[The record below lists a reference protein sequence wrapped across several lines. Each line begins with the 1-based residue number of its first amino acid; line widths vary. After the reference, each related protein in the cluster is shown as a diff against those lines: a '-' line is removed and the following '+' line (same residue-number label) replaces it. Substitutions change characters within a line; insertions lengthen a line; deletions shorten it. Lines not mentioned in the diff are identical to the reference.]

1 MTLSR
6 ITCIDDNTTNLRLLE
21 KSLADDYEIQ
31 LIASSHDAVS
41 AIRTFQ
47 PAAILLDVNMPEING
62 YALCRQIRNEPDI
75 AEIPVIFL
83 SCLKELDDR
92 LSGYNA
98 GGDAYVTKPFELREL
113 KSILHSQILRKQQMD
128 ANKRNIEELRAVS
141 WSMLRN
147 NSEMGELLRFSQGI
161 AGVKD
166 EAAFVDHIFTTLTNL
181 GLNATMQVK
190 LVSGEIIAR
199 SDQKPF
205 TLIEKELLELA
216 QNGQR
221 ISAKGNKYIFCG
233 TSIILLIR
241 NMPIEDEALLG
252 RLKDHLCILLDS
264 AEASIEII
272 NGEKERTR
280 LHGLKT
286 LETIETI
293 NAEFSAIIENA
304 EKLYQQSSLSMERL
318 ADALEQAFMV
328 MDLTDEQEKQ
338 LQRFIESARS
348 EIEKQH
354 ELKLLFQSSMIH
366 ILEMVADL
374 KGEAE

>member
-31 LIASSHDAVS
+31 LIASSHDAIS

-47 PAAILLDVNMPEING
+47 PAAILLDVNMPDING